1 MALIEVGESKVV
13 KTKVLFVCLGNIC
26 RSPAA
31 EAIFKDIVEKKG
43 LSENFVIDS
52 AGTSGH
58 HSGQKADSRM
68 IQSAA
73 NRGVMVTSISRKFEL
88 KDFRSFDYIVV
99 MDDSNFQNL
108 VELDLKHEYTHK
120 ILKLTDYCSNKY
132 PSIQE
137 VPDPYYGGAEGF
149 NIVLDIVEDACQ
161 NLVKEIH
168 S

>member
-1 MALIEVGESKVV
+1 MVLKEVGESKVV
-13 KTKVLFVCLGNIC
+13 KAKILFVCLGNIC

-31 EAIFKDIVEKKG
+31 EAIFQDIVSKLD
-43 LSENFVIDS
+43 LSKDFKVDS

-58 HSGQKADSRM
+58 HCGQKADSRM

-73 NRGVMVTSISRKFEL
+73 NRGIMVTSISRKFEF
-88 KDFRSFDYIVV
+88 KDFRLFDYIIV
-99 MDDSNFQNL
+99 MDQSNLENL
-108 VELDLKHEYTHK
+108 VALDLKHEYSHK

-132 PSIQE
+132 PHIKE
-137 VPDPYYGGAEGF
+137 VPDPYYSGDEGF
-149 NIVLDIVEDACQ
+149 NNVLDIVEDACQ